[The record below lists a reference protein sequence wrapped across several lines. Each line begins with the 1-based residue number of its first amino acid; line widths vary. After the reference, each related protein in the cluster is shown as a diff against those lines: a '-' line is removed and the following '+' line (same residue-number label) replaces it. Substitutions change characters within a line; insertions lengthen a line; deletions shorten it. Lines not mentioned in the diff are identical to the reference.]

1 MNASTR
7 AALRNAS
14 IHDLLCVCE
23 MQFLAPTLEGKG
35 VRTVGQLVGMHR
47 HGFMGLSSNEAMAR
61 LWSHVEELKSSIG
74 EETPLAPPPLQ
85 ATQSV
90 GERVVGVRSPRAP
103 APHNTA
109 SNTTTVPP
117 TCGESLHHLHN
128 KTTRAAVSQSPR
140 VHVDEWNAP
149 K

>member
-1 MNASTR
+1 
-7 AALRNAS
+7 
-14 IHDLLCVCE
+14 
-23 MQFLAPTLEGKG
+23 
-35 VRTVGQLVGMHR
+35 
-47 HGFMGLSSNEAMAR
+47 MAR

-117 TCGESLHHLHN
+117 TCDESLHHLHN
-128 KTTRAAVSQSPR
+128 KTAIDGSTNGTVSMAATRQSGREDVTASGSDFSQRVRLRRQHDSTMRISIEPSATLSASTEPELDIPLMMFKYLVSG
-140 VHVDEWNAP
+140 N
-149 K
+149 